1 MVKSRRL
8 RIEHEI
14 APEMHDGMAPVGF
27 HILAQGRDFE
37 RLAVDDHGDR
47 AVIDAG
53 RNGLEPGLLRPLRD
67 RIGQHGGGAVDLGD
81 GPPEQRI
88 AHGAA
93 HDARLLAPAVKTS
106 RRRRRAGR
114 VEKACQSLSVEG
126 FHHSKCP
133 GTTRPFSTC
142 VGT

>member
-8 RIEHEI
+8 RIEPEI
-14 APEMHDGMAPVGF
+14 APEMHDGMAPIGF

-37 RLAVDDHGDR
+37 RFAVDDHGDR
-47 AVIDAG
+47 AVLDPG
-53 RNGLEPGLLRPLRD
+53 RNRLEPGLLRPLHD
-67 RIGQHGGGAVDLGD
+67 RIGQHGGGAVDLRD

-93 HDARLLAPAVKTS
+93 HDARLLAPAVIDLQE
-106 RRRRRAGR
+106 AAQGR
-114 VEKACQSLSVEG
+114 TVEKACQSLSVEG

-133 GTTRPFSTC
+133 GTTRPFSTW